1 MNPLIPIPIQIL
13 YAGLAGTL
21 LAMVVAAVT
30 NGWSL
35 RVFLLLALRLAIGWH
50 FLFEGMHKIH
60 SHMMGPTESTRPFTS
75 APYFAVAQGP
85 FGEYMRTKYL
95 GDDKAA
101 IAAFLTPVKPLSAT
115 EFAALSPSEQSTL
128 VPTAAATD
136 LAAITDGKSLER
148 AKTAFA
154 RWVYGVDARD
164 ADVAFISTGAVAQ
177 TAPDRL
183 KHLELKRKFL
193 ADLEA
198 RDALGL
204 GNGFG
209 IEQKR
214 VAAARADVRATEA
227 SLAADAQSFLAD
239 LKTQAGV
246 KAPEPQPKPI
256 AQADIQTMWAIT
268 IIGACLLFGFATPF
282 ACLAGA
288 GFLVL
293 TYLTHPPFP
302 WFPLPPNTEGNPLF
316 INKNVIECLALLTI
330 ASFPT
335 GRWMGLDA
343 LFALAWRLLNRK
355 RTPETAA
362 P

>member
-1 MNPLIPIPIQIL
+1 MSPLIPISVL

-21 LAMVVAAVT
+21 LAMIVAAVT

-60 SHMMGPTESTRPFTS
+60 SHRMGPTESTRPFTS
-75 APYFAVAQGP
+75 APYFTVAQGP
-85 FGEYMRTKYL
+85 FGEYMRKTYL
-95 GDDKAA
+95 GDDPAT
-101 IAAFLTPVKPLSAT
+101 IAQYLTPTKTLSVK
-115 EFAALSPSEQSTL
+115 EFAALSPAEQAAL
-128 VPTAAATD
+128 VPSAAADD
-136 LAAITDGKSLER
+136 LAAIEDGKKQEE
-148 AKTAFA
+148 AKAAFA

-177 TAPDRL
+177 SAPDRL

-239 LKTQAGV
+239 LKASAGV

-256 AQADIQTMWAIT
+256 AQADFQTMWAIT
-268 IIGACLLFGFATPF
+268 IIGACLLLGFATPF

-316 INKNVIECLALLTI
+316 INKNVIECLALLAI

-343 LFALAWRLLNRK
+343 LFALVWRKLTHK
-355 RTPETAA
+355 KMPPAATA
-362 P
+362 